1 MQTSVYASLCMLHVL
16 LYQYVQHREKQNKH
30 CNVSVTYF
38 KGQGW
43 ASEMLKGVQV
53 GRRQA
58 MIKTAWITWHIHTHM
73 KLNTHTHAQVCVYE
87 KISHQNGKG
96 DYLSVARFKGTVTL
110 FI

>member
-53 GRRQA
+53 GRQ
-58 MIKTAWITWHIHTHM
+58 
-73 KLNTHTHAQVCVYE
+73 
-87 KISHQNGKG
+87 GKG
-96 DYLSVARFKGTVTL
+96 KP
-110 FI
+110 